1 MEELRQ
7 ELNYQRLSS
16 EESIFSADSEFSSDD
31 CENDIYEQLPSLQKR
46 LQHKDQVQEAEVH
59 WNPNQPLKMLP
70 LCIQEK
76 RNLRNRQHL
85 ERCRIDYWES
95 WKRSQEIARRRL
107 REHVG
112 RVVSRLLLWKTTLHN
127 IEGRFGVGVKAY
139 FVFLRYLL
147 FLNFLNCT
155 IIAGS
160 VLSPTLYIRT
170 KNTNTSWSKNNISLL
185 DIFLGSGFMEHSPV
199 FYGFYK
205 NHSFG
210 SKCLNI
216 ALLFFSG
223 MLIIL
228 LLNLILI
235 VRRTVVGYKN
245 TWLTGINFSANMS
258 YKVFCGW
265 DFCIREPDAA
275 VLKHNLIR
283 NELKMDLEEQKFRQ
297 KVLGRSLKQWI
308 LLYVLRIALNFMVL
322 ILMGGSICLIWLVT
336 TKLVDPELHWTLNL
350 LKGYYSAIT
359 ITIVNF
365 LMPHFFSAIT
375 VYEDYSL
382 TTQLNVTLV
391 RSILLKLGSLAIYL
405 FFLIDKINNDVQCKC
420 RETEFGKEMY
430 KLTIFQLLAS
440 FCNTF
445 LVAYPRKLLVEKCTT
460 SKLSRVGKQRFV
472 IPLNVLDLV
481 YSQTVTW
488 VGVFY
493 CPLLPAISIFKLLAI
508 FYISKFNL
516 MRCCD
521 PARKMFRTTSSSVLF
536 HFMLLLGLIM
546 SAVTIGVNIK
556 LFAPCGCGPFQGNQ
570 TVYNMTNACVDT
582 LPYAAKTVIRYMTS
596 AAFAVSLI
604 LMEII
609 ILTSY
614 VSRRRANQKAM
625 ERLKD
630 MLVMCSSD
638 KRYLVSHH
646 ATLLRRQRK
655 TVKRSEK
662 LALRQ

>member
-1 MEELRQ
+1 MEEPRSV
-7 ELNYQRLSS
+7 NYQRLLS
-16 EESIFSADSEFSSDD
+16 EESAFSTDSEFSWEDY
-31 CENDIYEQLPSLQKR
+31 ENDIYEQLPSLQKR
-46 LQHKDQVQEAEVH
+46 LQHKDQAQEVEDH

-76 RNLRNRQHL
+76 RNLRDRRHL
-85 ERCRIDYWES
+85 ERCRIDYWAS
-95 WKRSQEIARRRL
+95 WKRSQEIARRRM
-107 REHVG
+107 REQMR

-170 KNTNTSWSKNNISLL
+170 TNTDTFSSQNFTNVSLL

-205 NHSFG
+205 NLPLG
-210 SKCLNI
+210 SKCLNT
-216 ALLFFSG
+216 ALLFFFG

-258 YKVFCGW
+258 FKVFCGW

-275 VLKHNLIR
+275 FLKHNLIR

-308 LLYVLRIALNFMVL
+308 LLYVLRIALNFVVL
-322 ILMGGSICLIWLVT
+322 ILTGSSFYLIYHT
-336 TKLVDPELHWTLNL
+336 TTESANQKIDQLHWTLNV
-350 LKGYYSAIT
+350 LKGYSSAIT

-405 FFLIDKINNDVQCKC
+405 FFLITKINKVDHHSTC

-445 LVAYPRKLLVEKCTT
+445 LVAYPRKLLVEKCT
-460 SKLSRVGKQRFV
+460 SSNLSRVGKQQFV

-516 MRCCD
+516 KRCCD
-521 PARKMFRTTSSSVLF
+521 PAKKMFRTTSSSVLF
-536 HFMLLLGLIM
+536 HLMLLLGLIL
-546 SAVTIGVNIK
+546 STVTIGVNIK
-556 LFAPCGCGPFQGNQ
+556 LYGKG
-570 TVYNMTNACVDT
+570 
-582 LPYAAKTVIRYMTS
+582 
-596 AAFAVSLI
+596 
-604 LMEII
+604 
-609 ILTSY
+609 
-614 VSRRRANQKAM
+614 
-625 ERLKD
+625 
-630 MLVMCSSD
+630 
-638 KRYLVSHH
+638 
-646 ATLLRRQRK
+646 ATHYY
-655 TVKRSEK
+655 
-662 LALRQ
+662 